1 MRQETI
7 SGVVH
12 IAMTSG
18 KQGGGASFKE
28 TLTTIEED
36 KPAAA
41 MARLTT
47 PYYRLS
53 YAERN

>member
-1 MRQETI
+1 VRQETI